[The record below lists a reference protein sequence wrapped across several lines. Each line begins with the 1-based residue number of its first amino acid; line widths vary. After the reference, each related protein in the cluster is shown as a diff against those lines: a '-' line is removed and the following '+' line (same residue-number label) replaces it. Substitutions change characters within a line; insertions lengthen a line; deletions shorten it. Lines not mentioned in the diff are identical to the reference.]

1 MAKAK
6 SKAKKVTKKELE
18 EVSEITRRVTNITQ
32 EIGSMEVT
40 KLEYV
45 ELLKN
50 AKSEE
55 VIVRDALEKKYG
67 SVNININTG
76 EISELN

>member
-1 MAKAK
+1 MK
-6 SKAKKVTKKELE
+6 SKKITKKELE
-18 EVSEITRRVTNITQ
+18 EVSEITRRVSNITQ
-32 EIGSMEVT
+32 EIGSIEIT

-55 VIVRDALEKKYG
+55 VIIKNALEEKYG

-76 EISELN
+76 EISEIEN